1 MVNNFY
7 VKNLI
12 ESWGSI
18 GQFAKEIGCSYEA
31 ARKMRDRNSISPK
44 YWNIIIQLSESK
56 GPPWVTLD
64 WFLHMYENKSH
75 GVSLL
80 ITEQGKS
87 TISLTEKFTTSD
99 GAIRMNNST
108 DNNKHP
114 QHHSQA

>member
-80 ITEQGKS
+80 ITEKRKS
-87 TISLTEKFTTSD
+87 TISLTEKFTTSN
-99 GAIRMNNST
+99 GAICMNNST

-114 QHHSQA
+114 QHNSQA